1 MSCHVVI
8 AVCKAKEKVNQFVNR
23 KEEDNKVSI
32 DGKTGRDI
40 LEKEK
45 WSAEHSFCRHTY
57 LAEGL
62 TVIKE
67 AVPLGR
73 GCSIA
78 LRDG

>member
-1 MSCHVVI
+1 M
-8 AVCKAKEKVNQFVNR
+8 
-23 KEEDNKVSI
+23 SI

-45 WSAEHSFCRHTY
+45 WTAEHTSCRHTY

>member
-1 MSCHVVI
+1 
-8 AVCKAKEKVNQFVNR
+8 VNR
-23 KEEDNKVSI
+23 KEGHNKWII
-32 DGKTGRDI
+32 DGQTGRDT
-40 LEKEK
+40 LERENSSEEPAL
-45 WSAEHSFCRHTY
+45 WRHTY

>member
-1 MSCHVVI
+1 MANLEI
-8 AVCKAKEKVNQFVNR
+8 GTLENEKSSQ
-23 KEEDNKVSI
+23 
-32 DGKTGRDI
+32 
-40 LEKEK
+40 L
-45 WSAEHSFCRHTY
+45 APQCRHTY

>member
-1 MSCHVVI
+1 M
-8 AVCKAKEKVNQFVNR
+8 ANLETGTL
-23 KEEDNKVSI
+23 ENKKCS
-32 DGKTGRDI
+32 
-40 LEKEK
+40 E
-45 WSAEHSFCRHTY
+45 EHSQCRHTY

>member
-1 MSCHVVI
+1 MGG
-8 AVCKAKEKVNQFVNR
+8 
-23 KEEDNKVSI
+23 NKLFPE
-32 DGKTGRDI
+32 GKTGRDK

-45 WSAEHSFCRHTY
+45 WTEERPLARHTY

>member
-1 MSCHVVI
+1 M
-8 AVCKAKEKVNQFVNR
+8 
-23 KEEDNKVSI
+23 EDNKLFAE
-32 DGKTGRDI
+32 GKTGRDK

-45 WSAEHSFCRHTY
+45 WTEERSLPRHTY

>member
-1 MSCHVVI
+1 MDHRWPNWTGHI
-8 AVCKAKEKVNQFVNR
+8 GKREL
-23 KEEDNKVSI
+23 KEEPA
-32 DGKTGRDI
+32 
-40 LEKEK
+40 L
-45 WSAEHSFCRHTY
+45 WRHTY
-57 LAEGL
+57 LAERL